1 MVAIQRV
8 PGSPPLA
15 KAPRLQRETMKFIE
29 MNGKLLVE
37 VVDIRAGDAVD
48 LHDAGVDDDTIVRV
62 NQQGDIEV
70 RRRERWD
77 VVGGLIGNFEDR
89 LKETTGLDWA

>member
-1 MVAIQRV
+1 
-8 PGSPPLA
+8 
-15 KAPRLQRETMKFIE
+15 MKFIE
-29 MNGKLLVE
+29 MNGKLLVQ

-48 LHDAGVDDDTIVRV
+48 LHDAGIDDDTVVRV

-70 RRRERWD
+70 RRRDRWD

-89 LKETTGLDWA
+89 LKEKTGLDWA

>member
-1 MVAIQRV
+1 
-8 PGSPPLA
+8 
-15 KAPRLQRETMKFIE
+15 MKFIE
-29 MNGKLLVE
+29 MNGKLLVQ

-48 LHDAGVDDDTIVRV
+48 LHDAGIDDDTIVRV

-70 RRRERWD
+70 RRRDRWD

-89 LKETTGLDWA
+89 LKEKAGLDWA